1 MNTQTEI
8 TKIERL
14 INPEWFMLRGIAML
28 ISGGIL
34 LIFSILVP
42 NVEMLGMQAS
52 WLLFCSMLLLIA
64 GILRAIDA
72 YTSDRVALK
81 VMNMQSSIIDL
92 VCGFIILIN
101 LGATA
106 LTLSLIVAAYLI
118 IQGLFR
124 LGFIYLSEI
133 PNPYSAKV
141 GGGISVLLGIMV
153 CFQWPFNGLWFLS
166 FALSAEIANRGWA
179 LIFYAKSVRKGRLD

>member
-1 MNTQTEI
+1 
-8 TKIERL
+8 
-14 INPEWFMLRGIAML
+14 
-28 ISGGIL
+28 
-34 LIFSILVP
+34 
-42 NVEMLGMQAS
+42 MQAS

-124 LGFIYLSEI
+124 LGFIYLKFLI
-133 PNPYSAKV
+133 LIQRKLV
-141 GGGISVLLGIMV
+141 GVYR
-153 CFQWPFNGLWFLS
+153 CC
-166 FALSAEIANRGWA
+166 
-179 LIFYAKSVRKGRLD
+179 

>member
-124 LGFIYLSEI
+124 LGFIYLEFLI
-133 PNPYSAKV
+133 LIQRKLV
-141 GGGISVLLGIMV
+141 GVYR
-153 CFQWPFNGLWFLS
+153 CC
-166 FALSAEIANRGWA
+166 
-179 LIFYAKSVRKGRLD
+179 